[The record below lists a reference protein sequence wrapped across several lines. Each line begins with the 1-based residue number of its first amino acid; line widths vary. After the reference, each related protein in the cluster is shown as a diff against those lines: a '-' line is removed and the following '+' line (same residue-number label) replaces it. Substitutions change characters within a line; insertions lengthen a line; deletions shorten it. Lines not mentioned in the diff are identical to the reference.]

1 MVNLAVPL
9 ALTRQSLYYST
20 ILFST
25 FAILLPFSILS
36 YLYFYSTLIPILV
49 LRVPITFSA
58 KESFHEERRGYANL
72 EPYIKV
78 FEQTPDLMYL
88 LSLNLDI
95 ICFSEKNSIRSVI
108 HNVTLGS
115 YSARSTFVLNCE
127 EDYIFHSNNRL
138 VPYKLRH
145 YVPPQLTDIRKIVNV
160 NSPYSL
166 LSGRQ
171 ISESLSYNARIDVHR
186 NTDVDDNHSFLEFYV
201 QWDGIRYYMVTYY
214 KTSMLVG
221 IIIFWGFSSFVC
233 LLTALVTWTKYNE
246 QSEQDVRRNIK
257 VKKES

>member
-1 MVNLAVPL
+1 M
-9 ALTRQSLYYST
+9 YYST

-25 FAILLPFSILS
+25 FVILLPFSILS

-49 LRVPITFSA
+49 LRVPITFSP
-58 KESFHEERRGYANL
+58 KDSYLHEERRGYANL

-78 FEQTPDLMYL
+78 FEHTPELMYL

-95 ICFSEKNSIRSVI
+95 ICYSEKNSIRSVI

-171 ISESLSYNARIDVHR
+171 ISQTLSHNARIDVHR

-214 KTSMLVG
+214 KTSLLVG
-221 IIIFWGFSSFVC
+221 TIIFWGCSSFVC
-233 LLTALVTWTKYNE
+233 LLTAMVTWSKYNE
-246 QSEQDVRRNIK
+246 QSEKQEVKRNIK

>member
-1 MVNLAVPL
+1 MVNLAVPI
-9 ALTRQSLYYST
+9 ALTRQSMYYST

-25 FAILLPFSILS
+25 FVILLPFSILS

-49 LRVPITFSA
+49 LRVPITFFPRD
-58 KESFHEERRGYANL
+58 SFHQERRGYANL
-72 EPYIKV
+72 EPYTKV
-78 FEQTPDLMYL
+78 FEQTPELVYL

-95 ICFSEKNSIRSVI
+95 ICYSEKNSIRSVI

-145 YVPPQLTDIRKIVNV
+145 YVPPQLTDIRKIVTV

-171 ISESLSYNARIDVHR
+171 ISQSLSHNARIDVHK

-214 KTSMLVG
+214 KTSLLVG
-221 IIIFWGFSSFVC
+221 TIIFWGFSSFVC
-233 LLTALVTWTKYNE
+233 LLTAMVTWSKYNE
-246 QSEQDVRRNIK
+246 SDQEVKNIK